1 MPSNYLATHQPCDAC
16 GSSDAKTYWQDGGA
30 FCFSCNTHFKSSDS
44 PPVFVPPSQEEG
56 IPKQSFTE
64 IQNILTTGD
73 YSGITERNI
82 TVATAKTYG
91 VMRLPDK
98 TYFAYYGEDS
108 DITPIAAK
116 VRHPDKK
123 FHTAGDFQKTLL
135 FGQHLFA
142 AGSSK
147 YITITEGEFDAC
159 AVYQMTGSKW
169 PVVSIRSGASG
180 ALRDCKNNY
189 EYLDT
194 FGSIV
199 ICFDSDEPG
208 QRAAKEVAELFGG
221 KAKVVKHLKGMKDAC
236 DYLTENKKSEFETV
250 WWGAEK
256 YVPDGIINGA
266 SLWSEVSKPL
276 KGAELQY
283 PYAGLNDLTY
293 GIRLSELVTIT
304 AGSGLGKSQFL
315 REITYHIMKN
325 TEDNIGML
333 MLEEST
339 RKTVESIMSLSANK
353 PLHLPDIKATKQ
365 ERKEAFDATMASG
378 RFHFFDHW
386 GSLGVDNV
394 MARIRHM
401 AKALEC
407 KYIILDHITMIV
419 SSQANGDERK
429 ALDEVMTKL
438 RMLVEETGCAVFAV
452 SHLKRPDS
460 KGHEEGA
467 VVSLSQLRGS
477 GAIAQLSD
485 IVLGLERNAQ
495 ADDVMERN
503 TTKVRV
509 LKNRFSGLTGPSCLL
524 HYDQITGRLSEVK
537 EVDNAKAVG
546 KD

>member
-1 MPSNYLATHQPCDAC
+1 MNEQLAHQPCEDC
-16 GSSDAKTYWQDGGA
+16 GSSDAKCYYDDGGSY
-30 FCFSCNTHFKSSDS
+30 CFSCKTYHKADS
-44 PPVFVPPSQEEG
+44 EAPAVVIPAKETSG
-56 IPKQSFTE
+56 IPKQSFSD
-64 IQNILTTGD
+64 IQNLLTTGD
-73 YSGITERNI
+73 YSGIPERNI

-91 VMRLPDK
+91 VLSTPEK
-98 TYFAYYGEDS
+98 VYFAYYGEDS
-108 DITPIAAK
+108 DLEPIGAK
-116 VRHPDKK
+116 VRHHDKK

-142 AGSSK
+142 AASAKS
-147 YITITEGEFDAC
+147 ITITEGEFDAC
-159 AVYQMTGSKW
+159 AVYQMTGSKY
-169 PVVSIRSGASG
+169 PAVSVRAGASG
-180 ALRDCKNNY
+180 ALKDCKNNY
-189 EYLDT
+189 EYLDS
-194 FGSIV
+194 FDNIV

-208 QRAAKEVAELFGG
+208 QKAAKEVAELFGG

-236 DYLTENKKSEFETV
+236 DYLVGDKKQEFNTV

-266 SLWSEVSKPL
+266 SMWSEVSKPL

-283 PYAGLNDLTY
+283 PYKGINELTY

-339 RKTVESIMSLSANK
+339 RKTVESMMSLSANK
-353 PLHLPDIKATKQ
+353 PLHLPDVKATKE
-365 ERKEAFDATMASG
+365 ERKQAFDDTMASG

-419 SSQANGDERK
+419 SSQGNGDERK

-438 RMLVEETGCAVFAV
+438 RMLVEETGVCVFAV

-467 VVSLSQLRGS
+467 VVSLAQLRGS

-485 IVLGLERNAQ
+485 IVIGLERNAQ
-495 ADDVMERN
+495 ADDVFDRN

-509 LKNRFSGLTGPSCLL
+509 LKNRFSGLTGPCSNL
-524 HYDQITGRLSEVK
+524 HYDSVTGRLGEIK
-537 EVDNAKAVG
+537 EVDNAKTVG
-546 KD
+546 KN

>member
-1 MPSNYLATHQPCDAC
+1 MSEYEAVHQPCDDC
-16 GSSDAKTYWQDGGA
+16 GSSDAKTYYDNGSA
-30 FCFSCNTHFKSSDS
+30 FCFSCDKYTKGESA
-44 PPVFVPPSQEEG
+44 PPVTMVTKKDEG
-56 IPKQSFTE
+56 AIPKQPFSD

-73 YSGITERNI
+73 YSGIEERNI

-91 VMRLPDK
+91 VMRTPDK
-98 TYFAYYGEDS
+98 TYFSYYGEDS
-108 DITPIAAK
+108 DLVPIASK
-116 VRHPDKK
+116 VRHHDKK

-135 FGQHLFA
+135 FGQQLFP
-142 AGSSK
+142 AGSAK
-147 YITITEGEFDAC
+147 AITITEGEFDAC
-159 AVYQMTGSKW
+159 AVYQMTGSKF
-169 PVVSIRSGASG
+169 PAVSIRAGASG
-180 ALRDCKNNY
+180 ALKDCKANY
-189 EYLDT
+189 DYLDS
-194 FGSIV
+194 FESIV
-199 ICFDSDEPG
+199 ICFDADEPG
-208 QRAAKEVAELFGG
+208 QKAAQEVAELFGG
-221 KAKVVKHLKGMKDAC
+221 KSKVIKHLKGQKDAC
-236 DYLTENKKSEFETV
+236 DYLSANLKQEFTSV

-266 SLWSEVSKPL
+266 SLWNEVSKPL
-276 KGAELQY
+276 KGAELVY
-283 PYAGLNDLTY
+283 PYAGMNDLTY

-304 AGSGLGKSQFL
+304 AGSGLGKSQFI

-339 RKTVESIMSLSANK
+339 RKTVESMMSLSAKK
-353 PLHLPDIKATKQ
+353 PLHLPDVKATKA
-365 ERKEAFDATMASG
+365 ERKEAFDDTMASG

-401 AKALEC
+401 VKALDC

-429 ALDEVMTKL
+429 TLDEIMTKL
-438 RMLVEETGCAVFAV
+438 RMLVEETGCSLFAI

-495 ADDVMERN
+495 ADDVFERN

-509 LKNRFSGLTGPSCLL
+509 LKNRFSGLTGPCCHL
-524 HYDQITGRLSEVK
+524 HYDAMTGRLSEVK
-537 EVDNAKAVG
+537 EIDDAKTN
-546 KD
+546 K

>member
-1 MPSNYLATHQPCDAC
+1 MPSNYKQTHQPCESC
-16 GSSDAKTYWQDGGA
+16 GSSDAKTYYNDGGA

>member
-1 MPSNYLATHQPCDAC
+1 MPSNYLVTHQPCESC
-16 GSSDAKTYWQDGGA
+16 GSSDAKTYYNDGGA

>member
-1 MPSNYLATHQPCDAC
+1 MSIQLAHQPCDDC
-16 GSSDAKTYWQDGGA
+16 GSSDAKSYYDDGGSY
-30 FCFSCNTHFKSSDS
+30 CFSCETYHKASDDA
-44 PPVFVPPSQEEG
+44 PAVVLPKVEKEG
-56 IPKQSFTE
+56 IPKQPFTD
-64 IQNILTTGD
+64 IQNLLTTGD
-73 YSGITERNI
+73 YSGITERKL
-82 TVATAKTYG
+82 TVATAKMYG
-91 VMRLPDK
+91 VLSTPERV
-98 TYFAYYGEDS
+98 YFAYYGEDS
-108 DITPIAAK
+108 DLVPIAAK
-116 VRHPDKK
+116 VRHHDKK
-123 FHTAGDFQKTLL
+123 FHTAGDFQKTLM
-135 FGQHLFA
+135 FGQQLFA
-142 AGSSK
+142 AGCAKS
-147 YITITEGEFDAC
+147 ITITEGEFDAC
-159 AVYQMTGSKW
+159 AVYQMTGSKY
-169 PVVSIRSGASG
+169 PAVSVRSGASG
-180 ALRDCKNNY
+180 ALKDCKANY
-189 EYLDT
+189 EYLDS
-194 FGSIV
+194 FDNIV

-221 KAKVVKHLKGMKDAC
+221 KAKVIKHLKGMKDAC
-236 DYLTENKKSEFETV
+236 DYLVADNKQEFNTV

-266 SLWSEVSKPL
+266 SLWDEVSKPL

-283 PYAGLNDLTY
+283 PYAGINELTY
-293 GIRLSELVTIT
+293 GIRLSELITIT

-339 RKTVESIMSLSANK
+339 RKTVESMMSLSANK
-353 PLHLPDIKATKQ
+353 PLHLPDVKATKQ
-365 ERKEAFDATMASG
+365 ERKEAFDDTMASG

-401 AKALEC
+401 AKALDC

-419 SSQANGDERK
+419 SSQGNGDERK

-438 RMLVEETGCAVFAV
+438 RTLVEETGCAVFAV
-452 SHLKRPDS
+452 SHLKRPES

-495 ADDVMERN
+495 ADDVFERN

-509 LKNRFSGLTGPSCLL
+509 LKNRFSGLTGPCANL
-524 HYDQITGRLSEVK
+524 HYDAVTGRLSEVK
-537 EVDNAKAVG
+537 EVDSVKT
-546 KD
+546 DR

>member
-1 MPSNYLATHQPCDAC
+1 MPSNYRETHQPCESC
-16 GSSDAKTYWQDGGA
+16 GSSDAKTYYDDGGA
-30 FCFSCNTHFKSSDS
+30 FCFSCNTHFKSEDS

-56 IPKQSFTE
+56 IPKQPFTD

-73 YSGITERNI
+73 YSGIAERNI
-82 TVATAKTYG
+82 TVATAKTFG
-91 VMRLPDK
+91 VMSTPGK
-98 TYFAYYGEDS
+98 VYFAYYGEDS

-135 FGQHLFA
+135 FGQHLFG

-159 AVYQMTGSKW
+159 AVYQLTGSKW

-189 EYLDT
+189 EYLDS
-194 FGSIV
+194 FDGII

-208 QRAAKEVAELFGG
+208 QKAAKEVAELFGG

-236 DYLTENKKSEFETV
+236 DYLSANKKQEFETV

-283 PYAGLNDLTY
+283 PYEALNDLTY

-365 ERKEAFDATMASG
+365 ERKEAFDATMSSG

-419 SSQANGDERK
+419 SSQGHGDERK

-495 ADDVMERN
+495 AEDVFERN
-503 TTKVRV
+503 TTKLRV
-509 LKNRFSGLTGPSCLL
+509 LKNRFSGLTGPCCNL
-524 HYDQITGRLSEVK
+524 HYDSVTGRMSEIK
-537 EVDNAKAVG
+537 EVDNAKTMG
-546 KD
+546 KT